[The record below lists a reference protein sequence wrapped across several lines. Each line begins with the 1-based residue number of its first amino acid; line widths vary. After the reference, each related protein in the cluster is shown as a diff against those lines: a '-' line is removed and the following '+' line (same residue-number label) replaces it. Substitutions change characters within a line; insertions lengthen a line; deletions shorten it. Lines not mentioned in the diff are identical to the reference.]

1 MIVTRR
7 FFPYFVTQ
15 CLGALNDNL
24 FKNILLLMVTYS
36 QVDHLPI
43 SVNLF
48 VNLAAGLFILPF
60 LLFSA
65 HAGLIADHIDKA
77 LLIRRLKL
85 LEIVLM
91 ACAMVAILTHSYLIM
106 LLLLFLMGTQSAYF
120 GPVKYSI
127 LPRALYEHEL
137 VRGNAWVELGTFIAI
152 LVGTLSAGLIVDFD
166 PQGRLSAAL
175 VFTLAV
181 IGYVA
186 SVMIPSVPSI
196 SAYQKVKFAPFSG
209 GWTMIKEVKKQPAI
223 WASVIVISWF
233 WFSGA
238 TYLTQFPNFSKVN
251 LQGDAT
257 LVSLLL
263 LLFSMGIGIG
273 SLICGRL
280 SFGQVEL
287 GITLLG
293 LIGLTVFGLDLPLA
307 VTSLEPHS
315 GIAYSAMTFITQGEH
330 YRVIFDL
337 FMIGVSGG
345 LFIVPLYAF
354 IQVKSKEGHCA
365 QAIAV
370 NNIANAVFMVG
381 SAVLSMVLLGAFS
394 WSILQLF
401 TLLSVLN
408 LLVLIYLIW
417 AFPGF
422 VFACISYVIRHLYLR
437 VKVEGIER
445 LVDGRAVLLVNR
457 ELSALERMILQG
469 MSGRKMFF
477 VSDNHQNEKGFN
489 AWLSRHL
496 HYIVISEALESV
508 QPSIDGLLMQDLDAG
523 DWVVIQ
529 DVEFHVLFSDMKVQ
543 PKQLKVT
550 FTADDILSFRSLVK
564 VTIA

>member
-1 MIVTRR
+1 MIVSRR

-15 CLGALNDNL
+15 SLGALNDNL
-24 FKNILLLMVTYS
+24 YKNILLLMVTYS
-36 QVDHLPI
+36 QVEQLPI

-85 LEIVLM
+85 LEIVIM

-106 LLLLFLMGTQSAYF
+106 LLLLFLTGTQSAYF

-127 LPRALYEHEL
+127 LPRALYEQEL

-152 LVGTLSAGLIVDFD
+152 LVGTLSAGLIVDYD
-166 PQGRLSAAL
+166 PQGGLPAIL
-175 VFTLAV
+175 VFVLAL
-181 IGYVA
+181 IGYGS
-186 SVMIPSVPSI
+186 SVMIPSVPPI
-196 SAYQKVKFAPFSG
+196 STHQKVKFAPFSG
-209 GWTMIKEVKKQPAI
+209 GWTMIKNVKQQPAI
-223 WASVIVISWF
+223 WASIIVISWF
-233 WFSGA
+233 WFLGA

-251 LQGDAT
+251 LHGDAT
-257 LVSLLL
+257 VVSLLL
-263 LLFSMGIGIG
+263 LLFSMGIGVG

-287 GITLLG
+287 GISLLG
-293 LIGLTVFGLDLPLA
+293 LIGLTLFGLDLPLA
-307 VTSLEPHS
+307 VTLLEVHS
-315 GIAYSAMTFITQGEH
+315 GVPYSAVSFITSGEH

-354 IQVKSKEGHCA
+354 IQVKSKQGHCA

-370 NNIANAVFMVG
+370 NNITNAVFMIG
-381 SAVLSMVLLGAFS
+381 SAVFSMVLFGGFS

-401 TLLSVLN
+401 TLLSALN
-408 LLVLIYLIW
+408 LVILIYLVFV
-417 AFPGF
+417 FPGF
-422 VFACISYVIRHLYLR
+422 IFACLSYVIRHLFVRL
-437 VKVEGIER
+437 KIDGINK
-445 LVDGRAVLLVNR
+445 LVGGGAILLVNR
-457 ELSALERMILQG
+457 ELSTMERVILQG
-469 MSGRKMFF
+469 LTGRNMFF
-477 VSDNHQNEKGFN
+477 VSDNHKNETGFK

-508 QPSIDGLLMQDLDAG
+508 QPSIDSLLMKDLDAG

-529 DVEFHVLFSDMKVQ
+529 DVEFHVLFSDMKIQ
-543 PKQLKVT
+543 PPKLT
-550 FTADDILSFRSLVK
+550 LTMGSDDTISFRHLVK
-564 VTIA
+564 IDIV

>member
-7 FFPYFVTQ
+7 FLPYFVTQ

-36 QVDHLPI
+36 QVNSLPI

-85 LEIVLM
+85 LEIVIM

-106 LLLLFLMGTQSAYF
+106 LLLLFLTGIQSAYF

-137 VRGNAWVELGTFIAI
+137 IRGNAWVELGTFIAI
-152 LVGTLSAGLIVDFD
+152 LIGTLSAGLIVDFD
-166 PQGRLSAAL
+166 PQGRLSALL
-175 VFTLAV
+175 VFSLAI
-181 IGYVA
+181 IGYAA
-186 SVMIPSVPSI
+186 SVMIPSVPSL
-196 SAYQKVKFAPFSG
+196 SAHQKVKFAPFSG
-209 GWTMIKEVKKQPAI
+209 GWKMIKDVKKQPAI
-223 WASVIVISWF
+223 WACVIVISWF
-233 WFSGA
+233 WFLGA
-238 TYLTQFPNFSKVN
+238 TYLTQFPNFSKVH

-257 LVSLLL
+257 VVSLLL

-287 GITLLG
+287 GVALLG
-293 LIGLTVFGLDLPLA
+293 LIGLAVFGFDLPLA
-307 VTSLEPHS
+307 VTLLEVHS
-315 GIAYSAMTFITQGEH
+315 GTVYSAITFITGGDH
-330 YRVIFDL
+330 YRIIFDL

-354 IQVKSKEGHCA
+354 IQVKSEDGHCA

-370 NNIANAVFMVG
+370 NNIANAVFMIA
-381 SAVLSMVLLGAFS
+381 SAVLSMILLGTFS

-401 TLLSVLN
+401 TLLSALN

-417 AFPGF
+417 AFPSF
-422 VFACISYVIRHLYLR
+422 IFACISYVFRHIFLR
-437 VKVEGIER
+437 VKVEGIEK
-445 LVDGRAVLLVNR
+445 LVGGGAVLLINR
-457 ELSALERMILQG
+457 ELSTLERVILQG

-477 VSDNHQNEKGFN
+477 VSDNHKNEKGFK
-489 AWLSRHL
+489 AWLSQHL
-496 HYIVISEALESV
+496 HYIVISDALEST
-508 QPSIDGLLMQDLDAG
+508 QPSIDGLLMKDLDAG
-523 DWVVIQ
+523 NWVVIQ
-529 DVEFHVLFSDMKVQ
+529 DVEFHVLFSDMKIQ
-543 PKQLKVT
+543 PPKLTVT
-550 FTADDILSFRSLVK
+550 LNANDVMSFRSK
-564 VTIA
+564 VNLAIA